1 MNEVETSTPPADF
14 VSRPPAPP
22 QAATELQP
30 ILVQARP
37 IAPVHGASAGLPACP
52 MPQYG
57 GTDKC
62 AVASAVCGFTAII
75 PVISQIAGVV
85 LGIIGLVR
93 IHRAKARN
101 EHLRGTGWAIAGL
114 VMSGCALLGWIAAIG
129 LLTFAS
135 VMFTDAGSALEQLS
149 RHTP

>member
-1 MNEVETSTPPADF
+1 MNEVETSTPAADF
-14 VSRPPAPP
+14 VPPHPASSPAEQYP
-22 QAATELQP
+22 V
-30 ILVQARP
+30 LVQARP
-37 IAPVHGASAGLPACP
+37 IAPMHGASAGLPACP
-52 MPQYG
+52 MPQYV

-62 AVASAVCGFTAII
+62 AIASAVCGFTAII

-114 VMSGCALLGWIAAIG
+114 VMSGFALLGWIAALG

-135 VMFTDAGSALEQLS
+135 LMFSDAGSALEQLS